1 MRLFRFIIFILVIF
15 LFIFVIALLLPSK
28 VTVAKSVLIKASP
41 QKIESQIINFEQWK
55 NWYPAFRDQNISLI
69 KIPENTEKSSAI
81 FKDQS
86 GKKITFKI
94 VSADSQ
100 LIHIEVNSSNT
111 AKVNYQFLIAPR
123 LNDETQLTWNVNT
136 DLGWYPWNRIQGIFL
151 DKFSGIQY
159 ESALENLK
167 RSVEN

>member
-1 MRLFRFIIFILVIF
+1 MRLLRFIIFIVVIC

-41 QKIESQIINFEQWK
+41 QEIENQIINFERWK
-55 NWYPAFRDQNISLI
+55 GWYPAFKDQNILLI
-69 KIPENTEKSSAI
+69 KIFENTDKPSAI

-100 LIHIEVNSSNT
+100 LIHIEVNSST
-111 AKVNYQFLIAPR
+111 AAKVNYQFLIAPR
-123 LNDETQLTWNVNT
+123 LNDESQLTWNVNT

-151 DKFSGIQY
+151 DKFSGVQY

-167 RSVEN
+167 RSAEN

>member
-1 MRLFRFIIFILVIF
+1 MRLLRFVIFIIVIC

-41 QKIESQIINFEQWK
+41 QKIESQIINFERWK
-55 NWYPAFRDQNISLI
+55 NWYPAFRDQNVLLI
-69 KIPENTEKSSAI
+69 KIPESTDKPSAI

-86 GKKITFKI
+86 GKQITFKI

-100 LIHIEVNSSNT
+100 LIHVEVNSSNA
-111 AKVNYQFLIAPR
+111 AKVNYQFIIARR

-136 DLGWYPWNRIQGIFL
+136 DLGWYPWNRVQGIFL
-151 DKFSGIQY
+151 DKFSGVQY

-167 RSVEN
+167 HSAEN